1 MVSNVSHFSHPK
13 HELKFREYHLSR
25 QCALCGEKLTGSG
38 YSCHHRLCE
47 FDLHEEC
54 ARYPETLRSFF
65 AHPWHDLTLSSRT
78 DGRRST
84 CELCREEKVPAG
96 VFLYRCA
103 PCGFAVHPRCSRLP
117 QTARSEELHP
127 DHGLSLTAMPSAGTT
142 CAACREPCGVW
153 VYRCGLCDVD
163 LHIDCLHGARSS
175 RGKNGKGW
183 SSALGEVLGVEV
195 MESLAEVAVAGEGV
209 ASMLFQ

>member
-1 MVSNVSHFSHPK
+1 MAMPAAHFSHPK

-25 QCALCGEKLTGSG
+25 QCDLCGEKLTGSG

-47 FDLHEEC
+47 FDLHEEG
-54 ARYPETLRSFF
+54 ARYPETLRSTACSFDRCFF

-103 PCGFAVHPRCSRLP
+103 PCTRG
-117 QTARSEELHP
+117 AR
-127 DHGLSLTAMPSAGTT
+127 
-142 CAACREPCGVW
+142 ACRRP
-153 VYRCGLCDVD
+153 RA
-163 LHIDCLHGARSS
+163 ARSS
-175 RGKNGKGW
+175 TRTT
-183 SSALGEVLGVEV
+183 A
-195 MESLAEVAVAGEGV
+195 
-209 ASMLFQ
+209 